1 MGPTIYCGLVMPL
14 TITVASHPLLD
25 AGAFVTRFPQPL
37 SSTPT
42 PPAISS
48 LASRTASA
56 PLSPSEEVRTA
67 VRGLLRAGGFK
78 PSGRSKPAS
87 EYLVAAADDGRF
99 PTINAA
105 VDACNVV
112 SLHSGLPISLVDV
125 DRLRPPLSIRVA
137 PEGTSYVFNPSG
149 QVIDASGLLCLYDE
163 EGPSG
168 TPVKDAQRTKTHDGT
183 QCVLAIVWGT
193 TALPG
198 RAAETTRWYRELLGQ
213 LPGAAIE
220 DVTLERD

>member
-1 MGPTIYCGLVMPL
+1 MGQAIYCVGMGL
-14 TITVASHPLLD
+14 TITVDSHPLLD
-25 AGAFVTRFPQPL
+25 IGAFVTRFPQPL
-37 SSTPT
+37 VSTPT
-42 PPAISS
+42 PPEISS
-48 LASRTASA
+48 LASRSAQA
-56 PLSPSEEVRTA
+56 PLAPSEDVRTA

-87 EYLVAAADDGRF
+87 EYLVAAADEGRF

-125 DRLRPPLSIRVA
+125 ERLRPPLSIRVA
-137 PEGTSYVFNPSG
+137 PAGTSYVFNPSG
-149 QVIDASGLLCLYDE
+149 QVIDASGLLCLHDA

-183 QCVLAIVWGT
+183 QSVLAIVWGT

-198 RAAETTRWYRELLGQ
+198 RAAETTRWYRELLAAI
-213 LPGAAIE
+213 PGAVIE
-220 DVTLERD
+220 DVTLERG